1 MSQIEIT
8 TIGAIA
14 AMRIVGAT
22 LAMSACKGNVKLD
35 QSRLHTNYFKRV
47 QSAYG

>member
-22 LAMSACKGNVKLD
+22 LAMSACRGNVKTKSI
-35 QSRLHTNYFKRV
+35 QITY
-47 QSAYG
+47 